1 MTATPT
7 QTRRGFRLFSW
18 ARTGSTPVTVAKPVR
33 VMPPNEQWRRVA
45 GVIEHAFA
53 QAQSITQQHALVRQQ
68 IDTAEYNLG
77 RLLDELRDVMPAIAD
92 LRQARSLGEA
102 DTFRASELRFAA

>member
-7 QTRRGFRLFSW
+7 QSRRGFRLFGW
-18 ARTGSTPVTVAKPVR
+18 ARTGITAVAAAKPLR
-33 VMPPNEQWRRVA
+33 VMPPNEQWRRVV

-68 IDTAEYNLG
+68 IDTAEYNLD
-77 RLLDELRDVMPAIAD
+77 RLLDELRDVMPAIAN
-92 LRQARSLGEA
+92 LRQARSIVEA
-102 DTFRASELRFAA
+102 DTFEAGELRLAA